1 MSHLSLADLR
11 RLFTAC
17 AEAQA
22 EAVARW
28 HQADPGDL
36 PEAGPDDLA
45 ALAQAQ
51 HQANY
56 RLWHVEDDA
65 RATDVGPEAIADC
78 KRRIDRLNQRR
89 NDLIEQVD
97 TCLVSL
103 VLPLLPAQP
112 RDRINTE
119 TLGSALDRL
128 SILALKIYHMDEQ
141 TRRDEAGPEHQAAC
155 RDKAEV
161 LRRQRAD
168 LLAAALDLLD
178 EYARGEK
185 RPVVY
190 RQFKMYNDPRLNPRL
205 YGPRLSGAAR
215 AGDGASEE

>member
-1 MSHLSLADLR
+1 MSYLSLADLR

-17 AEAQA
+17 AEAQT
-22 EAVARW
+22 EEVKRW
-28 HQADPGDL
+28 HQAAPETLPAPEADDL
-36 PEAGPDDLA
+36 P

-51 HQANY
+51 HLANF

-65 RATDVGPEAIADC
+65 RATDVGPEVIARC
-78 KRRIDRLNQRR
+78 KRDIDRLNQQR

-103 VLPLLPAQP
+103 ILPLLPVQP
-112 RDRINTE
+112 KDRINTE

-141 TRRDEAGPEHQAAC
+141 ARRQEAGPEHQAAC

-178 EYARGEK
+178 EYARGDK

-205 YGPRLSGAAR
+205 YGAAR
-215 AGDGASEE
+215 AGKQASEE

>member
-17 AEAQA
+17 AAAQA
-22 EAVARW
+22 EAVDAW
-28 HQADPGDL
+28 HRADPGDL
-36 PEAGPDDLA
+36 PEASPDDLA
-45 ALAQAQ
+45 ALALVQ
-51 HQANY
+51 HLANY

-65 RATDVGPEAIADC
+65 RAIDVGPEAIADC

-103 VLPLLPAQP
+103 VLPLLPARP
-112 RDRINTE
+112 KDRTNTE

-141 TRRDEAGPEHQAAC
+141 TRREDVGPEHRDAC

-205 YGPRLSGAAR
+205 YGSRPLGAAR
-215 AGDGASEE
+215 AGDAAVEE